1 MLIIT
6 IIFLVAIISAFGMLF
21 FRAWKIRENKNEES
35 IYSIRVIPE
44 IYFRQV
50 EKIMLYLTKYI
61 VQWLVLN
68 TVKYWYIVTIKTK
81 KLISQKLPKLHN
93 YFKRKP
99 NDDGIQKTSFIKRAV
114 IESKIKI
121 RRIKEKVK
129 KDHKE
134 SMN

>member
-1 MLIIT
+1 MLVIT
-6 IIFLVAIISAFGMLF
+6 IIFLVATISAFGMLF
-21 FRAWKIRENKNEES
+21 FRAWKIREYGNEKS
-35 IYSIRVIPE
+35 IYSRRIIPE

-50 EKIMLYLTKYI
+50 EKIMLYLTKHI

-68 TVKYWYIVTIKTK
+68 TIKYWYIITTKTK
-81 KLISQKLPKLHN
+81 KFISHKLPKMHN
-93 YFKRKP
+93 YFRRKP
-99 NDDGIQKTSFIKRAV
+99 NDEGLQKTSFIKRAV

-129 KDHKE
+129 KDHEE